1 MAPIVSKNQL
11 RFEVTPIGRVESPLI
26 RVRVRNLEVV
36 DGTPIVDVK
45 PVLSSDISEVRSQ
58 RLLCTKPLAPARRPP
73 RTKSSS
79 SLGAR

>member
-1 MAPIVSKNQL
+1 MAPAPIVSKNQQ
-11 RFEVTPIGRVESPLI
+11 RFEVTPIGTVESPLI
-26 RVRVRNLEVV
+26 RVRRSF
-36 DGTPIVDVK
+36 DVK

-58 RLLCTKPLAPARRPP
+58 RLLCTKPLAPARRPL